1 MKTAVIV
8 LLWIIGVVLACSL
21 AWSSFFQGGA
31 GYIAVPHANIQL
43 LIEPGTTAEEI
54 MSQVDTVILSLD
66 YVKLS
71 RNELLSDHERG
82 YRKGNFKIVYSPEEG
97 DYRSQALWI
106 HFYQED
112 KYTFNDVGFAEYE
125 ALRSA
130 LVASGLKQSLVND
143 PRYPGRTIFTPEMF
157 NEEYSGQER
166 PSSTQ
171 VVHGLATLL
180 SYVLIFLL
188 PGFWIALKL
197 LVKLA
202 IPVMAKRVLFA
213 AITSLL
219 LAPAP
224 LPIIMFG
231 PIFLLPALLALPFAL
246 ESPEYLRLWLM
257 SFAGTLFIAVMLS
270 PLIRTPSPPDHE
282 PQA

>member
-1 MKTAVIV
+1 MKNAGIF
-8 LLWIIGVVLACSL
+8 LIWIFSVVLICSL
-21 AWSSFFQGGA
+21 AWGSFFQGGA

-43 LIEPGTTAEEI
+43 LIEAGRTVDET
-54 MSQVDTVILSLD
+54 MDQVDKVILSLN

-71 RNELLSDHERG
+71 RNELLSDQERG

-97 DYRSQALWI
+97 DYSSQALWI

-112 KYTFNDVGFAEYE
+112 KYTFDDVGLAEYE
-125 ALRSA
+125 SLRSA
-130 LVASGLKQSLVND
+130 LVASGLKQSMVND
-143 PRYPGRTIFTPEMF
+143 PRHPGRTIFTPEMF
-157 NEEYSGQER
+157 NQEYSGQEK
-166 PSSTQ
+166 PSGTQ
-171 VVHGLATLL
+171 VVHELATLL
-180 SYVLIFLL
+180 CYTLIFLL

-197 LVKLA
+197 LVKLV
-202 IPVMAKRVLFA
+202 IPVMAKRVLF
-213 AITSLL
+213 ISVTSLL

-231 PIFLLPALLALPFAL
+231 PIFLLPAPLALPFAL

-257 SFAGTLFIAVMLS
+257 SFAGTLFIAVILS
-270 PLIRTPSPPDHE
+270 LLIRTSSPPELE